1 YNYRTGLAYSVSHT
15 SPSGFGPQFDVPRGS
30 DRTPIRQQVDLQIE
44 KQFRFGPVNLSLIGS
59 VFNLNN
65 SEQPA
70 TFFTSSDSP
79 ATVRTPL
86 TYQRPRNYEVGFRAE
101 F

>member
-1 YNYRTGLAYSVSHT
+1 MSHT
-15 SPSGFGPQFDVPRGS
+15 TTTGFGPQFDVPRGT
-30 DRTPIRQQVDLQIE
+30 DRTAIRQQIDLQLE
-44 KQFRFGPVNLSLIGS
+44 KQFRVGGAVNLSIIGS

-65 SEQPA
+65 SEQPV
-70 TFFTSSDSP
+70 TYFTSSDSP